1 MSRAMSQENVNY
13 RVVCTWCG
21 ATIRHNNVKESR
33 GMCLK
38 CYARMLAEHTSAH
51 QLTHKRAKVSER

>member
-1 MSRAMSQENVNY
+1 MRTQRGRGGMSY

-21 ATIRHNNVKESR
+21 ATIRHNNFKESR

-38 CYARMLAEHTSAH
+38 CFTRMLAEHTSRH
-51 QLTHKRAKVSER
+51 QQPDYGLKSSER